1 MELAYMFGH
10 FVEFRA
16 APVLPEAPGAVLPVD
31 VLPEDD
37 ELVVGV
43 FVEVLVAA

>member
-1 MELAYMFGH
+1 MFGH
-10 FVEFRA
+10 FVEFPA
-16 APVLPEAPGAVLPVD
+16 APGLPEAPVGALPVD

>member
-1 MELAYMFGH
+1 MFGH
-10 FVEFRA
+10 FVEFPA
-16 APVLPEAPGAVLPVD
+16 APVLPEAPGAVLPEG

>member
-1 MELAYMFGH
+1 MFGH
-10 FVEFRA
+10 LVEFPA
-16 APVLPEAPGAVLPVD
+16 APVLPEAPGAVLPEGM
-31 VLPEDD
+31 LPEDG